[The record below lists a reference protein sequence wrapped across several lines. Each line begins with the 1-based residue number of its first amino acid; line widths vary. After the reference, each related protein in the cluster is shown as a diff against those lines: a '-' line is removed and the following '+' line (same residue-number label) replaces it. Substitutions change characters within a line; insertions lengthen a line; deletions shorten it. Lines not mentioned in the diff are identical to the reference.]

1 MPEII
6 SRAAWGAR
14 YPAGFGPA
22 PLPAQTVWLHHSVT
36 IAPDLVQP
44 FDDDYAAVRQLEQI
58 GQSRF
63 GGGISYTFCVTP
75 AGLVFEGHGVGRLGA
90 HTYGHNLTGRGIVLV
105 GDYTRRDPTPAQL
118 DAVAWL
124 LHTGHLSGWWVA
136 PRLTGGHRDTKATGC
151 PGDAAYAL
159 IPEINRRA
167 AHPATSGADDMATAQ
182 ELITGLQGVYDD
194 RSGARRNMFD
204 SLVQILNNQSLIIDL
219 LRAVRTGDVDEA
231 ALAAAVSENLASR
244 LQE

>member
-14 YPAGFGPA
+14 YPAGFGVA

-58 GQSRF
+58 GHSRF

-105 GDYTRRDPTPAQL
+105 GDYTSREPTSAQL
-118 DAVAWL
+118 DAVGWL
-124 LHTGHLSGWWVA
+124 LHTGHAAGWWLA
-136 PRLTGGHRDTKATGC
+136 PRLTGGHRDVKATGC

-159 IPEINRRA
+159 IPEMNRRA
-167 AHPATSGADDMATAQ
+167 AALAGQETDMATAQ
-182 ELITGLQGVYDD
+182 ELIAALQNLYDD
-194 RSGARRNMFD
+194 RSGGRRNIFD
-204 SLVQILNNQSLIIDL
+204 SLVQILNNQWLIIDL
-219 LRAVRTGDVDEA
+219 LRALQAGDVDEA
-231 ALAAAVSENLASR
+231 ALAKAVADNLASR
-244 LQE
+244 LKD